1 MQLSQTYVRSSAG
14 LRGFSSKVEPR
25 TASVLD
31 REKLG
36 MKAELK
42 AKFLQYLVHKNGNE
56 GKTWLKVVVPLLLL
70 GIGSAIALPS
80 FLNQGGKAKLEN
92 QVIYNAR
99 ATLPSIPAV
108 RRIPGTDLI
117 PATNPKA
124 QLALMPS
131 STSIDSA
138 IATEVPQAQPQLI
151 KKAALSIVVESIDKS
166 FQSISAIVK
175 KQQGYILS
183 SQDSQ
188 PKDPS
193 TRPTGAMQVRVPQE
207 KLDATLDALA
217 KLGTVQNR
225 LITVEDFSN
234 QIVDYTVRLR
244 NLRKSE
250 EMVLKIMERSGSV
263 GDVLY
268 AAQNLREIRELIERI
283 EAQLKSLRTQV
294 AYSTITISLEEA
306 VAATPPSQQ
315 PFGLR
320 FQETWGKSTHA
331 MSEFTLG
338 LLSLS
343 IWLFTF
349 SPYLLLGGAAVYG
362 YRKFRR
368 QKSDLSAQKPELPP
382 AVDAQSKI

>member
-1 MQLSQTYVRSSAG
+1 VGLSAG

-25 TASVLD
+25 TASVLNQ
-31 REKLG
+31 EKLA

-42 AKFLQYLVHKNGNE
+42 AKYLQHLVHKNGNE
-56 GKTWLKVVVPLLLL
+56 GKTWVKVVVALLLL
-70 GIGSAIALPS
+70 GIASAIALPS
-80 FLNQGGKAKLEN
+80 FLNQANKAQLEMEME
-92 QVIYNAR
+92 R
-99 ATLPSIPAV
+99 AEMNPRPMVAVPAV
-108 RRIPGTDLI
+108 RRIPGTEST
-117 PATNPKA
+117 PAVSVPR
-124 QLALMPS
+124 
-131 STSIDSA
+131 SISPDSA

-188 PKDPS
+188 PQDPS
-193 TRPTGAMQVRVPQE
+193 TRPTGTMQIRVPQE

-263 GDVLY
+263 RDVLY

-315 PFGLR
+315 PLGLR
-320 FQETWGKSTHA
+320 VQETWGKSTHA

-368 QKSDLSAQKPELPP
+368 QKSDLSAQKAELPP

>member
-1 MQLSQTYVRSSAG
+1 
-14 LRGFSSKVEPR
+14 
-25 TASVLD
+25 
-31 REKLG
+31 

-42 AKFLQYLVHKNGNE
+42 AKYLQLIVHKNGKE
-56 GKTWLKVVVPLLLL
+56 GKTWVKVVVALLLL
-70 GIGSAIALPS
+70 GIASAIALPS
-80 FLNQGGKAKLEN
+80 FLNQANKAQLEMEME
-92 QVIYNAR
+92 R
-99 ATLPSIPAV
+99 AEMNPRPMVAVPAV
-108 RRIPGTDLI
+108 RRIPGTEST
-117 PATNPKA
+117 PAVSVPR
-124 QLALMPS
+124 
-131 STSIDSA
+131 SISPDSA

-188 PKDPS
+188 PQDPS

-263 GDVLY
+263 RDVLY

-283 EAQLKSLRTQV
+283 DAQLKSLRTQV

-315 PFGLR
+315 PLGLR
-320 FQETWGKSTHA
+320 VQETWGKSTHA

-362 YRKFRR
+362 YRQFRR